1 MSHWQ
6 VGDVRI
12 SKFVEK
18 ESTGSVHRFLILDA
32 TPEACKD
39 IEWLK
44 PGFMTEKGELHFSI
58 HALVVETPSC
68 RIIVDTCFGNDKQR
82 DNERSNMLSG
92 PFLLDL
98 EAAGYSASSFDY
110 VMCTHLHLDH
120 VGWNTVLVDSK
131 WEPTFKNARYLI
143 AASEYEYWS
152 QEREKQQFGDYMRD
166 SVDPVFADG
175 LVDLIQTDHKLC
187 DEVWLEPTHGHTPGH
202 VSMRIASKGEQAL
215 ITGDFIHHPCQMAR
229 PHWCTTADFD
239 KKAVESTR
247 RRMLAQLATEPTL
260 VIGTHFA
267 GPTAGRVVRD
277 GEVWRFDTADST
289 VKPII
294 TPGRN

>member
-6 VGDVRI
+6 IGDVRI

-18 ESTGSVHRFLILDA
+18 EATGSVQRFLLLDA

-44 PGFMTEKGELHFSI
+44 PGFMTEKGELHLSV

-82 DNERSNMLSG
+82 ENERSNMLSG
-92 PFLLDL
+92 PFLRDL
-98 EAAGYSASSFDY
+98 ESAGFPASGFDY
-110 VMCTHLHLDH
+110 VLCTHLHLDH
-120 VGWNTVLVDSK
+120 VGWNTVLVDGK
-131 WEPTFKNARYLI
+131 WNPTFENARYLI

-152 QEREKQQFGDYMRD
+152 REREKQQFGDYMSD
-166 SVDPVFADG
+166 SVDPVFSAG
-175 LVDLIQTDHKLC
+175 LVDLIETDHKLC

-202 VSMRIASKGEQAL
+202 VSVRIDSKGEQAL

-239 KKAVESTR
+239 QNATEATR

-267 GPTAGRVVRD
+267 GPTAGHVVRD
-277 GEVWRFDTADST
+277 GEVWRFDTG
-289 VKPII
+289 V
-294 TPGRN
+294 